1 MATHV
6 KALGA
11 LFIAL
16 SALGLLFA
24 LGIIV
29 VFGFSAGIVGFAADP
44 NDAEIAVPIL
54 GLIATG
60 LTTFLLSVSLPGIIV
75 GWGLLQFKPWARILG
90 IVLSAIHL
98 INFPVGTALG
108 LYGLWVLL
116 NTQTEPLFTPTPT
129 LTHN

>member
-16 SALGLLFA
+16 SVLGLLFA

-29 VFGFSAGIVGFAADP
+29 VFGFSAGIVGVAADP

-60 LTTFLLSVSLPGIIV
+60 LTTFLLIVSLPGIIA

-90 IVLSAIHL
+90 IVVSAIHL

-108 LYGLWVLL
+108 IYGLWVLL
-116 NTQTEPLFTPTPT
+116 NTQTEPLFSPTST